1 MHPGRNA
8 THAGRNPVHPGCS
21 PMHPGCNPMHPGR
34 SPTQTG
40 CSPTHPGCNL
50 GLQVWILLV
59 LAAEAPAVAGQVL
72 CSRHISRGNLPAA
85 RTLLL
90 RLLRRTALLGGATSL
105 FLLGLAGPASSF
117 LIPSDAA
124 TREVARCLFGWAAI
138 CTPLVAPNALCEA
151 VLLGA
156 GRSYKYLALAT
167 LTSALS
173 VMGLTGL
180 ALTVRPQV
188 STVWLGITLFFVVRL
203 TTSAGRIFS
212 GRGGF
217 GQWWP

>member
-1 MHPGRNA
+1 MCIRD
-8 THAGRNPVHPGCS
+8 S
-21 PMHPGCNPMHPGR
+21 
-34 SPTQTG
+34 
-40 CSPTHPGCNL
+40 
-50 GLQVWILLV
+50 
-59 LAAEAPAVAGQVL
+59 
-72 CSRHISRGNLPAA
+72 
-85 RTLLL
+85 
-90 RLLRRTALLGGATSL
+90 
-105 FLLGLAGPASSF
+105 
-117 LIPSDAA
+117 
-124 TREVARCLFGWAAI
+124 
-138 CTPLVAPNALCEA
+138 
-151 VLLGA
+151 
-156 GRSYKYLALAT
+156 KYLALAT

>member
-1 MHPGRNA
+1 M
-8 THAGRNPVHPGCS
+8 
-21 PMHPGCNPMHPGR
+21 
-34 SPTQTG
+34 
-40 CSPTHPGCNL
+40 
-50 GLQVWILLV
+50 WILLV

>member
-1 MHPGRNA
+1 M
-8 THAGRNPVHPGCS
+8 
-21 PMHPGCNPMHPGR
+21 
-34 SPTQTG
+34 
-40 CSPTHPGCNL
+40 
-50 GLQVWILLV
+50 
-59 LAAEAPAVAGQVL
+59 L

-105 FLLGLAGPASSF
+105 FLLGIARPAAAF
-117 LIPSDAA
+117 LLPSDAG
-124 TREVARCLFGWAAI
+124 TQEVARCLFGWAAI

-156 GRSYKYLALAT
+156 GRSYKYLAVAT
-167 LTSALS
+167 TASALA

-188 STVWLGITLFFVVRL
+188 STVWLGITLFFAVRFS
-203 TTSAGRIFS
+203 TSAGRIFS

-217 GQWWP
+217 GQWWS